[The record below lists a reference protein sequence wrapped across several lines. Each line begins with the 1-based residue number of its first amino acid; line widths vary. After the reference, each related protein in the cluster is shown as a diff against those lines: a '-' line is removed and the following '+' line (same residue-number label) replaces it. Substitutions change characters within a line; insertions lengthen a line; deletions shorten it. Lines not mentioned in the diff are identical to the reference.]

1 VSLATLNSGV
11 PATFFVD
18 YLHIT
23 DRHSRVVGVPT
34 HRRYHDL
41 RMRMVLNEEPW
52 VSHLTSQLT
61 RPSPFKFDYLIA
73 TRRVIHQYKWSKDAK
88 KIFLEKYNIDA

>member
-1 VSLATLNSGV
+1 
-11 PATFFVD
+11 
-18 YLHIT
+18 
-23 DRHSRVVGVPT
+23 
-34 HRRYHDL
+34 
-41 RMRMVLNEEPW
+41 MRMVLNEEPW